1 MPTMIKAPRK
11 GWKNHECTCWN
22 KLIYCLFFISF
33 LPIRCDSSTKANI
46 SHRVIRI
53 GYFGWVDT
61 FALGAANK
69 LFGSNFKTSKNVTF
83 EIETVNLP
91 SGVFGTAKLLS
102 KELHLTFLGNTVF
115 SWAISRGASV
125 KTIYSQVKVGDGN
138 EGCITTTNSASDG
151 KMIKSPADLKG
162 KIVGVPC
169 TSSSH
174 FILYQLSQMFN
185 IPLENSDTKLTVKC
199 LKPSEMKQQILD
211 KNVDGV
217 CVWNPYLR
225 NLLSELPHMQHIWDF
240 SDVRKWGYETFAM
253 LVGTETF
260 LNDDDNKEIID
271 RIIRVLATLDN
282 DLAINKAIKS
292 HWKLSKSKLL
302 QKSQLWF

>member
-1 MPTMIKAPRK
+1 MKIRAKK
-11 GWKNHECTCWN
+11 SLGQNF
-22 KLIYCLFFISF
+22 LI
-33 LPIRCDSSTKANI
+33 DNNI
-46 SHRVIRI
+46 LKII
-53 GYFGWVDT
+53 VDC
-61 FALGAANK
+61 A
-69 LFGSNFKTSKNVTF
+69 
-83 EIETVNLP
+83 EIEDKEILEVGPGTGNLTNEILKKKP
-91 SGVFGTAKLLS
+91 KRLFLIEKDNNLINVLKKRFDNKVIYHNEDILNFSIEKL
-102 KELHLTFLGNTVF
+102 
-115 SWAISRGASV
+115 
-125 KTIYSQVKVGDGN
+125 
-138 EGCITTTNSASDG
+138 
-151 KMIKSPADLKG
+151 
-162 KIVGVPC
+162 
-169 TSSSH
+169 
-174 FILYQLSQMFN
+174 
-185 IPLENSDTKLTVKC
+185 SDTKLTVKC

-302 QKSQLWF
+302 QT